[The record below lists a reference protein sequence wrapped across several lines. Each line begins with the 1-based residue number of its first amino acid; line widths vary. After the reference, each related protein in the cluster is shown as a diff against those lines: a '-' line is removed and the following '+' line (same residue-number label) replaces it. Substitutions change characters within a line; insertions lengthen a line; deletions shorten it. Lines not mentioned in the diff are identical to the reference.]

1 MCEYCSSVTIKKK
14 PREGTQRTHFEQI
27 PVAAIK
33 AIDDP
38 APQTPTQ
45 NLVIEPARGRLAS
58 AIGAAGPSVGKPSPY
73 EQAFE
78 RIRAEFA
85 EMTHTP
91 LTPDQMERLCG
102 VDSAICKSVLDD
114 LVRARFLCISVNGS
128 YGRWSQSSMS
138 RHAGRRTEPSVPQPG
153 TSQRRSR

>member
-1 MCEYCSSVTIKKK
+1 VNTKKT
-14 PREGTQRTHFEQI
+14 PRAGSQRTHFEQI

-33 AIDDP
+33 ATVDP
-38 APQTPTQ
+38 APHTPMQ
-45 NLVIEPARGRLAS
+45 KLPIEPDRGRLAS
-58 AIGAAGPSVGKPSPY
+58 VIGSAGPRVGKPSPY

-91 LTPDQMERLCG
+91 LTPDQMERLSG

-138 RHAGRRTEPSVPQPG
+138 RRAGRRAEPSVAPPG